1 MLLYL
6 TDKTQ
11 FSVGATAYR
20 LPREGA
26 DASRITIG
34 LEIEENITEAIID
47 TGAPYVVCSPSFSK
61 LFTPDPAK
69 LMYAKKLLIR
79 GVWVEGRIYRI
90 NISLLPDEGDA
101 LMIEAPAFIPNPE
114 QEFTEGF
121 LPRSF
126 IGMFGCLEM
135 IRFALDPLTETFYY
149 G

>member
-6 TDKTQ
+6 TDRTQ
-11 FSVGATAYR
+11 FSLGAVAYR
-20 LPREGA
+20 LPQGGT
-26 DASRITIG
+26 DATRITIG
-34 LEIEENITEAIID
+34 LEIEENMTEAIID
-47 TGAPYVVCSPSFSK
+47 TGAPYLICSPSLSK

-79 GVWVEGRIYRI
+79 GVWVAGTIYRI
-90 NISLLPDEGDA
+90 NLSLLPDEGEA
-101 LMIEAPAFIPNPE
+101 LMIEAPAFIPDPD

-126 IGMFGCLEM
+126 LGMFGCLEM